1 MYYPKSQIK
10 PNLYTNGDK
19 YALST
24 TKEAYVGYYYS
35 TSSGTS
41 YTGKYPNDG
50 KNTLLIPILEN
61 SNSEQ
66 NDSVFPKGKIMVQ
79 KIPSE
84 AVSSEDIIFSNNVKY
99 SRLKTTT
106 KSKDRFLPQPE
117 QPNPSLDNYRIGS
130 FLRYFVKKNNESIYF
145 EVSTSTYNLLK
156 GKSSSISY
164 ELYSCIEVEWTL
176 VGPKS
181 SVYASNK
188 AKIKAIEKSERWP
201 GFFNYFNY
209 NFSQYNLD

>member
-10 PNLYTNGDK
+10 SNLYTNGDK

-24 TKEAYVGYYYS
+24 TQEAYVGYYYS
-35 TSSGTS
+35 TSSGTK

-50 KNTLLIPILEN
+50 RNTLLIPILES

-66 NDSVFPKGKIMVQ
+66 TDSVFPKGKIMVQ

-84 AVSSEDIIFSNNVKY
+84 VVGSENVIFNNNVKY
-99 SRLKTTT
+99 SRLKTSTE
-106 KSKDRFLPQPE
+106 SKNRFLPQPE
-117 QPNPSLDNYRIGS
+117 QPSPSLNNYKVGS
-130 FLRYFVKKNNESIYF
+130 FLRYFVKKNNEPIYF
-145 EVSTSTYNLLK
+145 EISTSTYNLLK

-164 ELYSCIEVEWTL
+164 ELYGCVEVEWTL
-176 VGPKS
+176 VGVKS
-181 SVYASNK
+181 AVYASNK
-188 AKIKAIEKSERWP
+188 SKIKEIEKRKKWP

-209 NFSQYNLD
+209 NFSQYNLG